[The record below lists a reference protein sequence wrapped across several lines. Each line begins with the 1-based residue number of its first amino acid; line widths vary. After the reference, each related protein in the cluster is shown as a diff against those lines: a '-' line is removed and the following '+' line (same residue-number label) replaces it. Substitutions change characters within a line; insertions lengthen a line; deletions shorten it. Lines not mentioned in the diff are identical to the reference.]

1 MITWI
6 GLCAGEVWNYLDT
19 HDGHATLGAL
29 LSGIDAP
36 RDTILMAVGWLA
48 REGHVLMKG
57 NDLLESTLMLE
68 LPKSTFS
75 SINPP

>member
-6 GLCAGEVWNYLDT
+6 GLCAGEVWNYLDA

-48 REGHVLMKG
+48 REGHVLMKRE
-57 NDLLESTLMLE
+57 NLSTCTLTLNS
-68 LPKSTFS
+68 PRTQ
-75 SINPP
+75 